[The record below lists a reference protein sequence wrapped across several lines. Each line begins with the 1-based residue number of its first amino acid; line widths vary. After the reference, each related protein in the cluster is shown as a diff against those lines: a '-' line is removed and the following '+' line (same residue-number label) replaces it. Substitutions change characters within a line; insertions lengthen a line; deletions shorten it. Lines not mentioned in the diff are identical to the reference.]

1 MNGILNHIDI
11 SVFIIVFV
19 VAFALLNSFTKI
31 RRAFRKKKTSRG
43 FYEEKPFALRL
54 VKDLKGEPES
64 SYVNRKYLLTKAEL
78 SAFRQLHDGLSGA
91 AHIAPKVRIADIL
104 RVERTNNPKIDGP
117 AFSRISQK
125 HVDFVVMSFTG
136 TILFALEIDDRSHER
151 DDRKARDAFVNS
163 AFEKAKV
170 PLFRAKPGKLDK
182 CNDLQAFIQRL
193 KSKPDSAL
201 PA

>member
-1 MNGILNHIDI
+1 MDGILNNIDV
-11 SVFIIVFV
+11 SVFLI
-19 VAFALLNSFTKI
+19 AFAGAFILLNFLTKLGRI
-31 RRAFRKKKTSRG
+31 FRIKPRTRG
-43 FYEEKPFALRL
+43 FYEEEPFALKL
-54 VKDLKGEPES
+54 VKNLQGEPES
-64 SYVNRKYLLTKAEL
+64 RYINRKYLLTKAEL
-78 SAFRQLHDGLSGA
+78 SAFRQLLDGLAGT

-104 RVERTNNPKIDGP
+104 KVERTNNPKIDGP

-182 CNDLQAFIQRL
+182 CNDLQAFIQGL
-193 KSKPDSAL
+193 KSKPVSSL